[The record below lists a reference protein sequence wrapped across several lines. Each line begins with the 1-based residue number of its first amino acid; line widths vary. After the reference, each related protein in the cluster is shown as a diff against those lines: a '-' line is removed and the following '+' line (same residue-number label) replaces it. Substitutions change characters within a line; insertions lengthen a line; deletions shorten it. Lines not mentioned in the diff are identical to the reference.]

1 MQKII
6 LIAGPTGS
14 GKSELALRLAKK
26 INGEIINADSMQV
39 YKEIKILSARPESYF
54 NISHYL
60 YGNIS
65 VKSVSHYLHNLHIW
79 PFKNQTSRLQLSN
92 KSEGFTDWLEQLE
105 TEPLQEGLFRRNELK
120 SARF

>member
-14 GKSELALRLAKK
+14 GKSEIALRLAKK

-39 YKEIKILSARPESYF
+39 YKEIKILSARPESSS

-65 VKSVSHYLHNLHIW
+65 VKNNFSAGECLKKFNLNLNKMN
-79 PFKNQTSRLQLSN
+79 KNSD
-92 KSEGFTDWLEQLE
+92 K
-105 TEPLQEGLFRRNELK
+105 
-120 SARF
+120 